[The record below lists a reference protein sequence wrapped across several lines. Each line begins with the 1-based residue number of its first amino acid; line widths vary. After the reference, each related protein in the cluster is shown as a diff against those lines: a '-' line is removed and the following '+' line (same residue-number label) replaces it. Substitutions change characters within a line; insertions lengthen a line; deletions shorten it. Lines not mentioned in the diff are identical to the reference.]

1 MICAKLYILLTLVIS
16 FSFAED
22 VYECPLQC
30 DCSDDYSVVTC
41 RDMEKFPVLDFAAK
55 VKILFIS
62 HNPLDCDH
70 VTTRTLKYTLRE
82 TMKLKAFDG
91 HKIKCPQMVTIMK
104 NPFMAPNP
112 MPRPHY
118 HYHDVSPDRCLT
130 PGKIVAVVC
139 LTMFGLAAF
148 AILCWLLT
156 STSVTRMLMENSED
170 PVRDME
176 EGKAEG
182 EKGPQVSDDLEND
195 DYLRMK
201 MEKHRRKSQGYAE
214 GSPTSDEESEMT
226 EIDLND

>member
-1 MICAKLYILLTLVIS
+1 MLIYSKLHSCDYLYKFSCFTCPPTRHRSFKLNLDKLESQRVRMSGQLTNEFILLY
-16 FSFAED
+16 FNF
-22 VYECPLQC
+22 
-30 DCSDDYSVVTC
+30 
-41 RDMEKFPVLDFAAK
+41 R
-55 VKILFIS
+55 FIS

-156 STSVTRMLMENSED
+156 STRYVSSIGINSSR
-170 PVRDME
+170 PN
-176 EGKAEG
+176 
-182 EKGPQVSDDLEND
+182 STNSF
-195 DYLRMK
+195 
-201 MEKHRRKSQGYAE
+201 H
-214 GSPTSDEESEMT
+214 
-226 EIDLND
+226 